1 MKKNNLPFFIFMLLP
16 MASLAAN
23 VAEPVV
29 VAEPA
34 PQISAVMDCQTHFP
48 KDTKVIDLTIMERWA
63 TTAALQSFRFDPATI
78 EPQLLAL
85 KPCYT
90 DQGWQGFNDALKKS
104 GNLDAIKSK
113 QLIVS
118 SQLRGKANLQAVKDN
133 QWKIT
138 IPLQVI
144 YHNTQQKITQSLTV
158 DLLISRKAS
167 GDLGIMQVI
176 AIPIKT
182 AEAPATTGAGIKKP

>member
-1 MKKNNLPFFIFMLLP
+1 MLLP
-16 MASLAAN
+16 MASLAATA
-23 VAEPVV
+23 AEPVV
-29 VAEPA
+29 AAQPA
-34 PQISAVMDCQTHFP
+34 PQVPAVMSCDTHFP
-48 KDTKVIDLTIMERWA
+48 KDTKVIDSAIMESWA
-63 TTAALQSFRFDPATI
+63 TTAALQSFRFDPASI

-113 QLIVS
+113 QLVVS
-118 SQLRGKANLQAVKDN
+118 SQLGGKANLQAVKEN

-144 YHNTQQKITQSLTV
+144 YQNTQQKITQSLTV
-158 DLLISRKAS
+158 DLLVSRKAS
-167 GDLGIMQVI
+167 GDLGIMQLI

-182 AEAPATTGAGIKKP
+182 AGAPAATRAVVTKP